1 MNNHRKRFSISAGI
15 SWLMKLMLLSMLP
28 YEIYIGDYP
37 FALATVAAIVVSFV
51 PSIVERNY
59 RITLPFELDLL
70 ITLAIFLHIFLGEF
84 FMFYERV
91 SAWDVILHL
100 FSTSVISLLAF
111 MIVYTLHYT
120 RKLRLSIPLV
130 GFFTVTFAMFVGA
143 LWEILEFIVDIV
155 FDTTA
160 QKGLTDTMWDLI
172 YDLIAGVI
180 VAIIGMAYVKYSK
193 PEERKR
199 MTRPL
204 GTLFGTRMKGNWG
217 GEDDGG

>member
-1 MNNHRKRFSISAGI
+1 MNNLWERVSISAGI
-15 SWLMKLMLLSMLP
+15 SWLMKLILLSMLP

-37 FALATVAAIVVSFV
+37 FAFATVIAIAVSFA

-70 ITLAIFLHIFLGEF
+70 ITLAIFLHMFLGEF

-91 SAWDVILHL
+91 RAWDVILHL

-180 VAIIGMAYVKYSK
+180 VAIFGMAYVRYSK

-204 GTLFGTRMKGNWG
+204 STLFGAGRRGNVDS
-217 GEDDGG
+217 E